1 MATEAPKVARL
12 NSKQL
17 ERGLYK
23 DGEPPSTGL
32 EIGDPRLDSITDAA
46 FKSNYLES
54 AGLAHELW
62 SSGVRDIRI
71 LGYLLYGHFA
81 DRNIAALAWDFEQV
95 TTTLTAKWDELG
107 PAKKEKPGDN
117 ALTWYFQTLIRQLS
131 GHEKVKDVA
140 YQTWMEDAG
149 AAAFA
154 AAIAAA
160 GPLVAALEQRFPTG
174 KSLDKFRNLSNWLT
188 ETQRSIQDA
197 VNERQYAAARAAA
210 EAAAAE
216 EAAKQAAENKAAR
229 QANGEPASFISADGV
244 SIEGG
249 AAMALLM
256 RKIRLFEQ
264 LIEKQELQKAAVVA
278 RDVDM
283 LVQHFDPITFLP
295 KVFVPFFRLMSRNM
309 QHLEPA
315 MAALDMPLFKS
326 LVQLYHADLDAFAES

>member
-1 MATEAPKVARL
+1 MGLIPDLTIENQLLPLAKPLGVIDIKNLLRRNAVKFDLEERL
-12 NSKQL
+12 VKNPAA
-17 ERGLYK
+17 G
-23 DGEPPSTGL
+23 
-32 EIGDPRLDSITDAA
+32 IGKELDHT
-46 FKSNYLES
+46 
-54 AGLAHELW
+54 
-62 SSGVRDIRI
+62 RI
-71 LGYLLYGHFA
+71 LTRVNGH
-81 DRNIAALAWDFEQV
+81 R
-95 TTTLTAKWDELG
+95 LG
-107 PAKKEKPGDN
+107 
-117 ALTWYFQTLIRQLS
+117 F
-131 GHEKVKDVA
+131 
-140 YQTWMEDAG
+140 
-149 AAAFA
+149 F
-154 AAIAAA
+154 
-160 GPLVAALEQRFPTG
+160 
-174 KSLDKFRNLSNWLT
+174 
-188 ETQRSIQDA
+188 QDA